1 MKEQFSR
8 FDAAEFL
15 IDETTIAHYLS
26 AALDDANTDVFIAAL
41 SDVARARG
49 ITQMAKTAGVGRE
62 SLYKTLAPGSKPR
75 YETIRKLLDTLGVK
89 LMVVPGQAGTTAAL
103 APRAAVRS
111 APAINTP
118 ARIDRPGASGSS
130 PDRPATGQRRRPPPP
145 APHFAGCL
153 HPFAPPLD

>member
-1 MKEQFSR
+1 MRYVQGLVTNKTQGWPESQDDLAPFCCEHMMKEQFSR

-15 IDETTIAHYLS
+15 TDETTIARYLS

-89 LMVVPGQAGTTAAL
+89 LMVVPGQASTTAA
-103 APRAAVRS
+103 
-111 APAINTP
+111 
-118 ARIDRPGASGSS
+118 
-130 PDRPATGQRRRPPPP
+130 
-145 APHFAGCL
+145 
-153 HPFAPPLD
+153 

>member
-8 FDAAEFL
+8 FDEAEFL
-15 IDETTIAHYLS
+15 TDETTIAHYLS

-89 LMVVPGQAGTTAAL
+89 LMVVPGQAGTTAA
-103 APRAAVRS
+103 
-111 APAINTP
+111 
-118 ARIDRPGASGSS
+118 
-130 PDRPATGQRRRPPPP
+130 
-145 APHFAGCL
+145 
-153 HPFAPPLD
+153 